1 MANEQIYSGLNLNW
15 PHFQQDTGNNPSVE
29 QVRAFVDENF
39 SAEGTEF
46 EDWDPEDWHDHPE
59 FLEKIKVSQ
68 AIIY

>member
-1 MANEQIYSGLNLNW
+1 
-15 PHFQQDTGNNPSVE
+15 VE